1 MAHFLGKALNI
12 RSDEW
17 PRLSLLFLMAFLVVA
32 GNTWGRTIVF
42 AAFLQQVGVQALP
55 AVLAIS
61 AIFSIISTAVYTA
74 FADRVSNDK
83 LLIAILAVAVGSM
96 AIGRFM
102 LGNQLATLAYPLL
115 YFIFLVVIQGMFF
128 LHWWTYV
135 NGYYDTRSAKRIIP
149 IVATAARIAG
159 IVGGLTMP
167 LLNRALAPEN
177 IIVVWIGT
185 LALCGVLTWA
195 MPHILREDKTAES
208 QPLGLPPAA
217 AETSPSTYIQNLRE
231 GFQFVSQSAYLRWM
245 ALATFLLM
253 MLMSFLHF
261 QSSEIFEMEMAS
273 VEELS
278 NLVGNLTGFANLIML
293 PFQLFLLGRII
304 GRVGLGN
311 ANLIFPTVTLVIAG
325 FLVLDPSVPSALM
338 ADLDYNILRSSV
350 HNPIDS
356 LLYNAVPLRIKGR
369 ARAFISGWVLPIGS
383 LLGSSMLLLP
393 FVLASD
399 WFVPAMIALL
409 AVAFV
414 ITGVI
419 ISRQYGR
426 ALISLLEQE
435 DFSFLLAQ
443 EASDIVVTDP
453 ATLRS
458 LEQKLEESQSQEF
471 TIFMAKLISD
481 IGGSAAVPILD
492 RAARQQ
498 EDARVRATIVDVL
511 VAADIRDAAIRR
523 LYTDLLD
530 DPAPDV
536 RRSAV
541 QGLMLVEGEGGRF
554 LQLSLEKLT
563 DPDIDV
569 RALLLPGLLQSKNP
583 NYYTPARQG
592 LDEILTSTNPQE
604 RIRGV
609 RVLGTVGD
617 KDAIHLLAQ
626 FLQDPNDAVRLEAA
640 TSIESLSQGKLP
652 PDVAP
657 AIIENITLH
666 YQDPIERVRQLTLLV
681 LGRIGSHESFN
692 TLVKGLSDPSPQVR
706 ATAVEVLAQ
715 AGKAIIPI
723 VHPQLD
729 APDSQLRKMAV
740 MILSRVNRRE
750 YGPLITSHITGNL
763 LTIYRNLGRLKA
775 LATCNKYA
783 SISILEDTH
792 KEQNQQLT
800 AEIFYLL
807 TALHDPAA
815 IEIIAQSLHSDD
827 ERVQANALEA
837 LESLT
842 TSQTAMLI
850 GPLFENNNGSES
862 FYERAL
868 ALSQEVWDMQHP
880 QTADLLVSFLKDEH
894 DPWHQALAT
903 FALGEIGAPAWVAE
917 QVTADPQPEPPPPQ
931 EEPDDF
937 LGGFKARRKKR
948 EERKVDGDQSDLL
961 GALMEE
967 PEAKEES
974 TKSAELPKRPHLPNP
989 FDLIKEDEETSEK
1002 APDISETIIGRSP
1015 FADALPSISGGAADE
1030 TAEQDPCQSLFPLWK
1045 VETLVAD
1052 SLLHTHPDVR
1062 IAAQAANRLLSG
1074 QRLSDWAKENAV
1086 LSTIEKIIFLKEV
1099 PFFEGM
1105 TVDQLKVLAQVCE
1118 EAFFAEDTR
1127 IYNQDDPGGV
1137 LYVVVSGRVGIER
1150 EGRRKGSYARVGT
1163 VEAHSYF
1170 GEMNLF
1176 DNSPR
1181 ESSALAIQDTLTLRL
1196 RREPLIALARQYP
1209 ELSLELINV
1218 LSQRLRETTG
1228 QIANLT
1234 RSRPSE
1240 LHKLFDQFDE

>member
-1 MAHFLGKALNI
+1 
-12 RSDEW
+12 
-17 PRLSLLFLMAFLVVA
+17 MAFLVVA

-42 AAFLQQVGVQALP
+42 AAFLQQVGVQSLP

-61 AIFSIISTAVYTA
+61 AIFTIISTAIYTA
-74 FADRVSNDK
+74 FADRVRNDK
-83 LLIAILAVAVGSM
+83 LLIGILAVAILGM
-96 AIGRFM
+96 GLGRFM
-102 LGNQLATLAYPLL
+102 LGNQLTALAYPLL
-115 YFIFLVVIQGMFF
+115 YFVFLVVIQGTFF

-159 IVGGLTMP
+159 IIGGLTMP
-167 LLNRALAPEN
+167 LLNRLLPPEN
-177 IIVVWIGT
+177 IIILWLSL
-185 LALCGVLTWA
+185 LALVGALAWA
-195 MPHILREDKTAES
+195 MPFILKEQKTSSS
-208 QPLGLPPAA
+208 QPADLAKVGE
-217 AETSPSTYIQNLRE
+217 ETRQATYIANLRE
-231 GFQFVSQSAYLRWM
+231 GFQFVSQSTYLRWL

-261 QSSEIFEMEMAS
+261 YSSEILESSVAS

-278 NLVGNLTGFANLIML
+278 NMVGNLTGVANLIML

-311 ANLIFPTVTLVIAG
+311 ANLIFPSTTLLIAG
-325 FLVLDPSVPSALM
+325 GLVFAPGVPSALL
-338 ADLDYNILRSSV
+338 ADLDYNILRSSI

-369 ARAFISGWVLPIGS
+369 ARAFISGWILPVGS
-383 LLGSSMLLLP
+383 LIGSSMLLLP
-393 FVLASD
+393 FVLAAD
-399 WFVPAMIALL
+399 WFVPTMIGLL

-414 ITGVI
+414 ITGTI

-435 DFSFLLAQ
+435 DYSFLLSQ
-443 EASDIVVTDP
+443 EASDIVVSDP

-458 LEQKLEESQSQEF
+458 LEQKLEESKSQEF

-498 EDARVRATIVDVL
+498 KEARVRATIIDIL
-511 VAADIRDAAIRR
+511 VASGIRDNAIRQ

-536 RRSAV
+536 RNSAV
-541 QGLMLVEGEGGRF
+541 QGLLAVEGNSDRF
-554 LQLSLEKLT
+554 LKLSLEKLS

-569 RALLLPGLLQSKNP
+569 RALLLPELIKSKNP
-583 NYYTPARQG
+583 EFNAPAQEQ
-592 LDEILTSTNPQE
+592 LNNILTSENPEE
-604 RIRGV
+604 RLRGV
-609 RVLGTVGD
+609 RVLGAIGD
-617 KDAIHLLAQ
+617 KDAICKLAAC
-626 FLQDPNDAVRLEAA
+626 LKDPNDAVRLETA
-640 TSIESLSQGKLP
+640 TFIEALSQQKLD
-652 PDVAP
+652 PDTIRI
-657 AIIENITLH
+657 IIENITPL
-666 YQDPIERVRQLTLLV
+666 YQDPIERVRQMTLIV
-681 LGRIGSHESFN
+681 LGRIGSHNAFN
-692 TLVKGLSDPSPQVR
+692 TLVKGLNDPSPQVR
-706 ATAVEVLAQ
+706 AAAVEVMARV
-715 AGKAIIPI
+715 GKAIIPI

-729 APDSQLRKMAV
+729 SPDAQLRKMAV
-740 MILSRVNRRE
+740 MILSQINERE
-750 YGPLITSHITGNL
+750 YGPLITTQITGNL

-775 LATCNKYA
+775 FSTCNKYPSV
-783 SISILEDTH
+783 SIMEDTLW
-792 KEQNQQLT
+792 EQNQALT
-800 AEIFYLL
+800 NEIFYLL

-815 IEIIAQSLHSDD
+815 IDLIAQSIKSSDD
-827 ERVQANALEA
+827 RVQANALEA

-842 TSQTAMLI
+842 TPQTTMLI
-850 GPLFENNNGSES
+850 GPLFEDEDQPEKL
-862 FYERAL
+862 FKRAIE
-868 ALSQEVWDMQHP
+868 LSQEVWDMQHLP
-880 QTADLLVSFLKDEH
+880 MNELMTTYLADAN
-894 DPWHQALAT
+894 DPWNQALAT
-903 FALGEIGAPAWVAE
+903 YALGEIGAPSWIAAQE
-917 QVTADPQPEPPPPQ
+917 NSAPEPEKQPGPK
-931 EEPDDF
+931 EEVSDADELDNF
-937 LGGFKARRKKR
+937 FSGFKSMRKTRPARKAARSP
-948 EERKVDGDQSDLL
+948 GDLL
-961 GALMEE
+961 GALME
-967 PEAKEES
+967 
-974 TKSAELPKRPHLPNP
+974 
-989 FDLIKEDEETSEK
+989 DEDDKEETSDRQESEPSRPRKPARPPNPLDLLNSAEEETPPEEK
-1002 APDISETIIGRSP
+1002 KQAVTETIIGRSP
-1015 FADALPSISGGAADE
+1015 FAKGPFAEGLPGISGAIAGG
-1030 TAEQDPCQSLFPLWK
+1030 TANDDPCQSLFPLWK

-1052 SLLHTHPDVR
+1052 SLLNPHPDVK

-1074 QRLSDWAKENAV
+1074 QRLSDWAKEITV

-1118 EAFFAEDTR
+1118 EEFFAEDTR
-1127 IYNQDDPGGV
+1127 IYNQGDPGGI

-1150 EGRRKGSYARVGT
+1150 EGMRKGSYARVGT

-1176 DNSPR
+1176 DASPR
-1181 ESSALAIQDTLTLRL
+1181 ESSALAIKDTLTLRL
-1196 RREPLIALARQYP
+1196 RREPLIELARQYP